1 MWGGRVLFVWGSWY
15 YVWYYVY
22 TGLICVLLFDRSE
35 AKRFFGAR
43 RNDARR
49 NDGRCV
55 LKIENGEQSKIWV
68 TGHPKIGQFSVPKT
82 PLQMAIFLADKWK
95 KTSRNRAT
103 RRQKKDVLGRNLRSG
118 RSAGRSAG
126 RPAGPHPINC
136 RFNVSK
142 RLPTLS
148 IAHISYSAL
157 SLKGRG

>member
-1 MWGGRVLFVWGSWY
+1 MGWAGSLRVGVM
-15 YVWYYVY
+15 
-22 TGLICVLLFDRSE
+22 VLDRSE

-95 KTSRNRAT
+95 KTSRNRLT
-103 RRQKKDVLGRNLRSG
+103 RRQKKTVLPGVARSGRSVG
-118 RSAGRSAG
+118 RSAGRAQQTAVLTCRNACQHYPSPTSAI
-126 RPAGPHPINC
+126 RPFP
-136 RFNVSK
+136 
-142 RLPTLS
+142 
-148 IAHISYSAL
+148 
-157 SLKGRG
+157 RGLGQLV